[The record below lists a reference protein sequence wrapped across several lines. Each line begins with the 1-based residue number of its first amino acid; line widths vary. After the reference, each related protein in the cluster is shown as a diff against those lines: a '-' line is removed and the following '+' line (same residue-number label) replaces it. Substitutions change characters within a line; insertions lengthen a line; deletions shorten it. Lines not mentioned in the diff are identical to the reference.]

1 MTFGAIGRLFAPRPV
16 RTLAP
21 QDAYELWAD
30 SYPPWAHNPLMAVE
44 QSVIEPIVRAA
55 RPRRALDIGT
65 GTGRGL
71 ALLSDAGAKTVV
83 GVDLSPAMLRQR
95 STTAP
100 CVCGDGCL
108 LPFRD
113 ASFDLVSSSLMVGD
127 VLDVGRW
134 IREASRVLARGG
146 TLVYSDF
153 HPVWS
158 ERGWKRTFRTSE
170 GELVEAAFHPHSIDQ
185 HLACLEEAGL
195 DVRAIRE
202 PRAQGRPAP
211 VVAVFHACKPR

>member
-1 MTFGAIGRLFAPRPV
+1 MTFGAIGRFFAPRPA

-30 SYPPWAHNPLMAVE
+30 SYPPWAHNPLMTVE

-71 ALLSDAGAKTVV
+71 ALLSEAGARTVV
-83 GVDLSPAMLRQR
+83 GLDLSPAMLRQR
-95 STTAP
+95 STNAP
-100 CVCGDGCL
+100 CVCGDGRT
-108 LPFRD
+108 LPFREKT
-113 ASFDLVSSSLMVGD
+113 FDLVSSSLMVGD
-127 VLDVGRW
+127 VMDVCAW

-153 HPVWS
+153 HPSWS
-158 ERGWKRTFRTSE
+158 ERGWRRTFRTSQ
-170 GELVEAAFHPHSIDQ
+170 GELVEAAFHPHTIDE
-185 HLACLEEAGL
+185 HLAGLEDAGL
-195 DVRAIRE
+195 EVRAIRE
-202 PRAQGRPAP
+202 PRAPGRPAP